1 MRVIQFNHVIKTEMF
16 SFVPGL
22 RGRFMLSSLKE
33 GQANILGTTI
43 RRVLLAEIKGTR
55 ITHATFQLKEKQVVP
70 LIRQRYTRNYEN
82 PLYEGLRVDDLDDR
96 QLVPLI
102 RQRYTPIE
110 IARLLDDIETILQES
125 KELEIET
132 ARLLDNIETI
142 LQES

>member
-1 MRVIQFNHVIKTEMF
+1 MF

-55 ITHATFQLKEKQVVP
+55 ITHATFQLKEEKQV
-70 LIRQRYTRNYEN
+70 
-82 PLYEGLRVDDLDDR
+82 
-96 QLVPLI
+96 VPLI

-142 LQES
+142 LQESSDC

>member
-1 MRVIQFNHVIKTEMF
+1 MF

-43 RRVLLAEIKGTR
+43 RRVMLEEIKGTR
-55 ITHATFQLKEKQVVP
+55 ITHATFQLKEKQV
-70 LIRQRYTRNYEN
+70 
-82 PLYEGLRVDDLDDR
+82 
-96 QLVPLI
+96 VPLI

-142 LQES
+142 LQESSDC

>member
-1 MRVIQFNHVIKTEMF
+1 MTKKHEWKSV
-16 SFVPGL
+16 SFIRHSCSL
-22 RGRFMLSSLKE
+22 HYGRFMLSSLKE

-70 LIRQRYTRNYEN
+70 LIRQRYT
-82 PLYEGLRVDDLDDR
+82 
-96 QLVPLI
+96 
-102 RQRYTPIE
+102 PIE

-142 LQES
+142 LQESSDC